1 MGEGKNTRSNSSVNL
16 MDPETIA
23 RNLEERAGRLS
34 RENNPHNLGID
45 EVVYSIAQFIRIS
58 DRSSKAAD
66 RYSKR
71 LILLTWAIVILTAV
85 LAIPLIPQILSWI
98 VRFWMFMRCAVR

>member
-1 MGEGKNTRSNSSVNL
+1 VWGSSVNL

-34 RENNPHNLGID
+34 RENNSHNLGID

-66 RYSKR
+66 RHSKR

-98 VRFWMFMRCAVR
+98 VRFWIFMRCAVRKLA